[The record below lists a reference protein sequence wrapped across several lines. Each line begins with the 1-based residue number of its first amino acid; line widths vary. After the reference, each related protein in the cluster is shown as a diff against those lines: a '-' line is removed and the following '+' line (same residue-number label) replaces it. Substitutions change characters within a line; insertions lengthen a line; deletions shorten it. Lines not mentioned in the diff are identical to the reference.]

1 MQMQLLP
8 RQARRFEEFG
18 VDRKWQFGR
27 HGPFDVPGC
36 ENGGFRLV
44 HLHLLHLLLS
54 LLCLHLHLLLLLLV
68 LVIIATRATGNASI
82 AAAAVAAETRS
93 MSRYVGLFAVLR
105 SRTGG

>member
-1 MQMQLLP
+1 MQLLP

-36 ENGGFRLV
+36 ENGGFWLV
-44 HLHLLHLLLS
+44 HLHLLLS
-54 LLCLHLHLLLLLLV
+54 LLCLLLHLHLLLLLL
-68 LVIIATRATGNASI
+68 LVIIATRTTGNASI